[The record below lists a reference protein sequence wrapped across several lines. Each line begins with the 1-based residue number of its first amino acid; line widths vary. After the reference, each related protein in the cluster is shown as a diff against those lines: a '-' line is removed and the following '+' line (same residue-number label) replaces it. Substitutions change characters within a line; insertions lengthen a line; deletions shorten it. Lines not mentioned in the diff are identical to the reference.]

1 MWRRR
6 SLILPWAFIGLLLL
20 FVFFLS
26 APFFRHNPVVETDC
40 LPPPPTP
47 PSPTPTPEPT
57 PIPTLANRDRLG
69 SFLTNLGLVGN
80 GVEVDVKRGVFSEK
94 VLKEWKGEHY
104 YLVDIWQEQEN
115 YVDIANVNQAVQ
127 ESFMAEALSKVS
139 PWKDRVTVV
148 RNYSV
153 LASKLF
159 PEEFFDFIY
168 LDARHNYEEIKED
181 LHAWYPKLKQ
191 GGLFAGH
198 DFLMPTSKRVSLW
211 SREQCSNLLTSSDF
225 EIDCMKRKIAGRVG
239 ISSNLI
245 GRHHTQTALVR
256 RQDGSHGPFYP
267 NLEFLLINQPSFFI
281 LFLFVVSYFNTLPLP
296 SHSPL
301 ARLFPSLE
309 IFLFSSNH
317 PFITPEI

>member
-1 MWRRR
+1 
-6 SLILPWAFIGLLLL
+6 
-20 FVFFLS
+20 
-26 APFFRHNPVVETDC
+26 
-40 LPPPPTP
+40 
-47 PSPTPTPEPT
+47 
-57 PIPTLANRDRLG
+57 
-69 SFLTNLGLVGN
+69 
-80 GVEVDVKRGVFSEK
+80 
-94 VLKEWKGEHY
+94 
-104 YLVDIWQEQEN
+104 
-115 YVDIANVNQAVQ
+115 
-127 ESFMAEALSKVS
+127 
-139 PWKDRVTVV
+139 
-148 RNYSV
+148 V

-168 LDARHNYEEIKED
+168 LDARHNYEGIKED

-198 DFLMPTSKRVSLW
+198 DFLMPTSKRVSLR

-317 PFITPEI
+317 PFITPEIWSTRNQLCVFGPRAGIPQIQRDRELRYQLLQRPISVIVVHAKAFPWHVADTNMCNLLF